1 MDRSQAQQQYAFAR
15 LHFEP
20 DILTGHQFF
29 KVFQQ
34 KSGSE
39 PERRLMLAV
48 LSDAVECFQ
57 KYATARTRKGRKLF
71 TNAET
76 WITSRDASW
85 PYSFEHICDVLN
97 LSANRL
103 RIGLM
108 QWRIEHESG
117 SGPRKRI
124 REPLRY
130 QYRVKHN
137 RVRI

>member
-1 MDRSQAQQQYAFAR
+1 MSKPSAEKPLQPTMY
-15 LHFEP
+15 FEP

-29 KVFQQ
+29 RVFQQ
-34 KSGSE
+34 KSGSD

-48 LSDAVECFQ
+48 LSDAIECFQ
-57 KYATARTRKGRKLF
+57 KYAAASTRKGRKLF
-71 TNAET
+71 TNAEK

-97 LSANRL
+97 INANYL